1 MNYITEFAQHFY
13 DKFNNMA
20 DLYWSFI
27 FGFTKIVLVI
37 WAMLFLLLFVLG
49 FFCLVVSVTLKIFR
63 GYSRCIKF
71 LKSKMGKATVQPQPE
86 ESGKSPE
93 L

>member
-1 MNYITEFAQHFY
+1 MHILLNTEQINRF
-13 DKFNNMA
+13 
-20 DLYWSFI
+20 WSFAFRI
-27 FGFTKIVLVI
+27 AEIVLEI
-37 WAMLFLLLFVLG
+37 WGLLILFLFVLG

-71 LKSKMGKATVQPQPE
+71 LKSKMGKATVQPHPE
-86 ESGKSPE
+86 EARKSPE